1 MAIIDMIKLKGQ
13 FWIAKDNELHDK
25 IVVALAGRLLCMTA
39 GEVKAEIG
47 DEWDAFASSEQFYE
61 LWYLRKMNTR
71 YVIIYYAPVDRN
83 FVLAEHGLSA
93 ETVQEFFNRFRM
105 EDEERVSWATNQPE
119 FFVEETVRAFP
130 NGVLKYDKDGF
141 SGALHFM
148 LIPLSLWQEIP
159 LQTWHEGT

>member
-25 IVVALAGRLLCMTA
+25 IVVALAGRGLCMTA

-47 DEWDAFASSEQFYE
+47 DEWDTFAGSEQFYE
-61 LWYLRKMNTR
+61 LWHLRKMNTR
-71 YVIIYYAPVDRN
+71 YVIIYCDPVDKN
-83 FVLAEHGLSA
+83 FVLAEHGLNA
-93 ETVQEFFNRFRM
+93 ETVQEFFDRFRM

-130 NGVLKYDKDGF
+130 NGVLEYDKDGS

-148 LIPLSLWQEIP
+148 LIPLSLWQGIP
-159 LQTWHEGT
+159 PQTWHEGT